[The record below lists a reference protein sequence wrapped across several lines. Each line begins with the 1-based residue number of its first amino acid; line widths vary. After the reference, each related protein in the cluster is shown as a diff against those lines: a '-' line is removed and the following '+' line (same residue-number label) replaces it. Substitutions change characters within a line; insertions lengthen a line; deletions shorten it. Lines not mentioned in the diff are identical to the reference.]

1 MIYNPFMPNVRF
13 LDRAVFGGGGG
24 DPAPV
29 APVAP
34 AKPIPNVVSTFPEL
48 KNKRYNTV
56 QERMDAEAKVI
67 EERRVKAL
75 NKTAAETAG
84 TTAADYASG
93 ITTDTNAAAV
103 AAQKETD
110 RLNLELS
117 SLCLLYT
124 SDAADE

>member
-24 DPAPV
+24 GGPAPIE
-29 APVAP
+29 PVVP
-34 AKPIPNVVSTFPEL
+34 VIPKQDFISTFPEL
-48 KNKRYNTV
+48 EGKKYNTV

-93 ITTDTNAAAV
+93 ITTDTNAAAA
-103 AAQKETD
+103 AAQKKQTD
-110 RLNLELS
+110 LILNYLHLS
-117 SLCLLYT
+117 LN
-124 SDAADE
+124 